1 MLKLFRSAFLIM
13 WKTNHSRTS
22 SGMPIASVES
32 IFLIWFP
39 RSAATVAGKNGR
51 VSSLNFNNVLRISGL
66 TRLISP
72 SPTLQC
78 TDVVAPITV
87 RATMCYT
94 HIYLLII
101 CCLCTKLAPACY
113 KYHVQILWNMWEML
127 CSAHYSLF
135 GIFYIFLTSCLLHL
149 TGIAFLTADAAAI
162 ICGNEAIRLAS
173 HSSARREPIQRMW
186 AKKNCKIWP
195 GIIQHELRS
204 TLFFI
209 AGSLRSCESSSS
221 ILRPGA
227 VGRYPLV
234 VRARQ
239 AFWKRLYIRRPR
251 WTQEGARQE
260 KGLLAYIYI

>member
-1 MLKLFRSAFLIM
+1 MSSDSRHDVYGESDWSLRFSNASQTKPSKIVFTSRSKWPCSNCFRSAFLIM

-39 RSAATVAGKNGR
+39 RSRRNSGWQKMGR

-72 SPTLQC
+72 SPHSAMHRCCGTNYCTRYYVLYSYLSTNHMQLVHQTSSSMLQVSC
-78 TDVVAPITV
+78 SNFV
-87 RATMCYT
+87 
-94 HIYLLII
+94 
-101 CCLCTKLAPACY
+101 
-113 KYHVQILWNMWEML
+113 KYVGNV
-127 CSAHYSLF
+127 LF
-135 GIFYIFLTSCLLHL
+135 CPFLPFWHFFYISLTSCLLHL

-195 GIIQHELRS
+195 GIIQHELCS

-209 AGSLRSCESSSS
+209 CR
-221 ILRPGA
+221 
-227 VGRYPLV
+227 
-234 VRARQ
+234 
-239 AFWKRLYIRRPR
+239 
-251 WTQEGARQE
+251 
-260 KGLLAYIYI
+260 LLAKLWK